1 MEILQ
6 VTLTPEESKYIIA
19 LSIREDK
26 RIKKALEKGR
36 IVFKGGSTVSKV
48 CHLLCGEKVSVCG
61 VVSKRGTK
69 MNMDFSVP
77 HVAILEGGKFYGI
90 DDTFFRDIK
99 NIKKDDVII
108 CGANAVDNY
117 GNAAMM
123 VGSSLG
129 GEVPYALS
137 NWYGEGINVMI
148 PAGYE
153 KLVPGNIND
162 IIKKT
167 GRLKKKYSFGMAVGL
182 VPLIGEIITEVSGIE
197 RLAKVKGTV
206 ISAGGIGEAQGS
218 ITMDISGE
226 SDELDKI
233 YEIILKTKR
242 MKKDDYNISE
252 CKSPNEYCKDHIAC
266 IYKRMSGV

>member
-48 CHLLCGEKVSVCG
+48 CYLLCGEKVSVCG

-77 HVAILEGGKFYGI
+77 HVAILEDGKFYGI

-108 CGANAVDNY
+108 CGANAIDNY

-137 NWYGEGINVMI
+137 NWYGEGINIMI

-167 GRLKKKYSFGMAVGL
+167 GRLKKKYS
-182 VPLIGEIITEVSGIE
+182 
-197 RLAKVKGTV
+197 LAKVKGTV